1 MNYRFFLTGL
11 VMTAVLV
18 TSVLISGARADYD
31 TALNLYK
38 EQKYTEAIP
47 LLEEWCGKYPR
58 DPRGAYL
65 LAQCYR
71 NTKQN
76 EKALERLAII
86 LEHHPDDDKCRFL
99 KGMLLLSSSP
109 AEAATHFERAV
120 KVDPGNAQYT
130 YYLGSA
136 LMAQKKYA
144 EAEVSLQKAVAAGP
158 GNARAQ
164 LDYGR
169 VLLLNNK
176 AEDAVK
182 HLKIAARGADKETAL
197 YFLGVAQIQTKDYS
211 GAVTTLS
218 EAVDLAP
225 NDARLYFNLGL
236 AREGLLG
243 DQPAEFEKY
252 QPIIE
257 AYAKAVSLSKDKEDY
272 NFRLGNACETAVR
285 SIYEK
290 TAGNEA
296 LSKKALDFLTKAR
309 AAYEA
314 VNSDAARQR
323 INGIDQMM
331 ENIKNP
337 QIIEEEVTL

>member
-1 MNYRFFLTGL
+1 MKYRFFFTCLL
-11 VMTAVLV
+11 ISAVLV
-18 TSVLISGARADYD
+18 TGLFSSAKADYD

-38 EQKYTEAIP
+38 EQKYADAIP

-76 EKALERLAII
+76 KKALDRLAII

-99 KGMLLLSSSP
+99 KGMLLLPSSP
-109 AEAATHFERAV
+109 AEAAVHFERAA
-120 KVDPGNAQYT
+120 KVDPDNAQYN
-130 YYLGSA
+130 YYLGNA
-136 LMAQKKYA
+136 LMAQKKYV
-144 EAEVSLQKAVAAGP
+144 EAETSLQKAVSASP

-164 LDYGR
+164 LDFGR

-176 AEDAVK
+176 AEEAIK
-182 HLKIAARGADKETAL
+182 HLKTAARGNDKETAL

-211 GAVTTLS
+211 GAVTTFS
-218 EAVDLAP
+218 DAVALAP
-225 NDARLYFNLGL
+225 NDARMHFNLGL
-236 AREGLLG
+236 AREGQLG
-243 DQPAEFEKY
+243 DQPVEFDKY
-252 QPIIE
+252 QPVIE
-257 AYAKAVSLSKDKEDY
+257 AYEKAVSLSKDIEDY
-272 NFRLGNACETAVR
+272 SFRLGNAYETAVR

-290 TAGNEA
+290 TAGNET
-296 LSKKALDFLTKAR
+296 LSKKALDYLAKAR
-309 AAYEA
+309 AAYGA
-314 VNSDAARQR
+314 INSDAARQR
-323 INGIDQMM
+323 IPGVDQMI